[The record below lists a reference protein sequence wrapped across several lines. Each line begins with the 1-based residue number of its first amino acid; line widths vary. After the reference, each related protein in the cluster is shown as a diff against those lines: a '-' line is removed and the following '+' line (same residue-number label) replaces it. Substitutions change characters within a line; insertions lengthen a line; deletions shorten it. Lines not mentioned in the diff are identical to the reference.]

1 MPVQCLSEAAKSVIC
16 GAYTNQRAKVS
27 DLAYRWDTSPRT
39 IRRILEE
46 RGLASPVPRL
56 KGDAYQVMKLLQE
69 FGIPADKLRSVL
81 EQHQKAYAPVLAQAN
96 QANNK
101 IPALFRAKEP
111 VTQYESRPV

>member
-1 MPVQCLSEAAKSVIC
+1 MPVKCLSEAAKSVIC
-16 GAYTNQRAKVS
+16 DVYTNQRAKVS

-39 IRRILEE
+39 IRRVLEE
-46 RGLASPVPRL
+46 NGLASPVPRL
-56 KGDAYQVMKLLQE
+56 KGDAHYVMQLLKE
-69 FGIPADKLRSVL
+69 FGIPANKLRSVL

-101 IPALFRAKEP
+101 TPALFRAKAP